1 MTGFWTKCFN
11 SNNWRNESALERGE
25 VARFTQLI
33 MAEKIFPRIAGL
45 FFGNGNQ
52 GIRADFGETTLL
64 VDALGGRMSV
74 AIEKGSTRLSFV
86 TAEER
91 PFGLFHNPGL
101 TSCVGTPGKFY
112 LMLNQVEQGLKRAQR
127 RGNTPQVVKE
137 YSGFVKMFEAFI

>member
-1 MTGFWTKCFN
+1 MTGFWTKYFN
-11 SNNWRNESALERGE
+11 SNTWHDESALERHE
-25 VARFTQLI
+25 VARFTQPI

-45 FFGNGNQ
+45 FFENGNQ
-52 GIRADFGETTLL
+52 GLRADFGKTTLL
-64 VDALGGRMSV
+64 VDALGGAMSV
-74 AIEKGSTRLSFV
+74 VIQKGSARLSFV

-101 TSCVGTPGKFY
+101 TSCVGTPGEFY
-112 LMLNQVEQGLKRAQR
+112 LMLNQVAQGLKRAQR